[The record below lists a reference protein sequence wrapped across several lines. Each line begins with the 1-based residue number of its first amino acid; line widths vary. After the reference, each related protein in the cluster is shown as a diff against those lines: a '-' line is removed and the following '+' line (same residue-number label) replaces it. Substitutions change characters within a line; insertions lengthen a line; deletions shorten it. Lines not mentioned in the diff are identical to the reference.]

1 MVDPDDKLANVAE
14 DKDIVRP
21 DKNANKNF
29 ISKCITYPLCIMPHL
44 HSGPG
49 NESHQSKAGRSR
61 FAF

>member
-29 ISKCITYPLCIMPHL
+29 ISNIHNIPAMQNA
-44 HSGPG
+44 S
-49 NESHQSKAGRSR
+49 
-61 FAF
+61 FALRTWK